1 MQNPFIVDENKVF
14 RERKVFIMQAYL
26 RLITPSFR
34 HEIQNLFHLAQP
46 GKIKFILTQTIRK
59 QNKDVLCGQ
68 MSRRALQAASSGLQ
82 WAVPTGCLLLSLEKL
97 NRGKVSSSCLHC
109 TQSWEKCRG
118 TGAPACLSH
127 HAPHVLLRATSHSSI
142 VCKAPALHLVQV
154 LGYRCHSVAEALK
167 GAQKISHWCK
177 DWRLQTEMG
186 I

>member
-1 MQNPFIVDENKVF
+1 
-14 RERKVFIMQAYL
+14 
-26 RLITPSFR
+26 
-34 HEIQNLFHLAQP
+34 
-46 GKIKFILTQTIRK
+46 
-59 QNKDVLCGQ
+59 
-68 MSRRALQAASSGLQ
+68 MSRRALQAASSGLR

-97 NRGKVSSSCLHC
+97 NRGKLSSSCLHC

-167 GAQKISHWCK
+167 VAQKISHWCK

-186 I
+186 IKKGNLSFQQESLAVSQTQTYITRQGKGGGGEGRSDNRVTNSTKTNNQASFKCSS